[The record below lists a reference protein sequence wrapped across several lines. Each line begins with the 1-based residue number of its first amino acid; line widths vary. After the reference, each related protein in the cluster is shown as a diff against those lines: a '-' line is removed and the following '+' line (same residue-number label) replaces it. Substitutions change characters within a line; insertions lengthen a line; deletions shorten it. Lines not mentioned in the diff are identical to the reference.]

1 MTLVAQEIT
10 EFLSTN
16 LKNPYPEW
24 TKSTMY
30 KALNKVRYHN
40 YVYMSVTND
49 NRGVAPD
56 LNSGKWLLM
65 EVDNAY
71 ASIDLHS
78 HTGTIG
84 NKDTI
89 TNPASKEITYEFS
102 GSGVTTLVLGG
113 VKADEV
119 IVEQYRGANL
129 LHTKN
134 YPVAGVRKV
143 NSWYK
148 YYFDPLPTSGTGN
161 IFVDTRDIVIRNI
174 LPNTDTIKVVVKF
187 TSDGEA
193 VVNAMVAGK
202 GQYLGDTQYGV
213 NVNVVDYSEKIID
226 PKTGITELVEH
237 DSVELM
243 SIPLKINAIDTM
255 PSKREIKKALGK
267 VNMFI
272 VDDAEK
278 SYYESLIIMAYPEKF
293 SIMITNQVIADAQL
307 KLREVI

>member
-1 MTLVAQEIT
+1 MTLITQRIT

-24 TKSTMY
+24 TATTAYKS
-30 KALNKVRYHN
+30 LDRVRFKN
-40 YVYMSVTND
+40 YVYMSVVDSNT
-49 NRGVAPD
+49 GVEPD
-56 LNSGKWLLM
+56 INTGKWLLM

-84 NKDTI
+84 NKDTVA
-89 TNPASKEITYEFS
+89 NPLDSFIKYEFS
-102 GSGVTTLVLGG
+102 AGGVTTLVLGG
-113 VKADEV
+113 VKADTV
-119 IVEQYRGANL
+119 TVEQYKGSTL
-129 LHTKN
+129 LHTKT
-134 YPVAGVRKV
+134 YSVSGVRAV

-148 YYFDPLPTSGTGN
+148 YFYDPLPIANSGKVFT
-161 IFVDTRDIVIRNI
+161 DARDIVIRNI
-174 LPNTDTIKVVVKF
+174 LPHTNRIVVTASF
-187 TSDGEA
+187 SADGEA

-202 GQYLGDTQYGV
+202 GFNLGDTQYGV
-213 NVNVVDYSEKIID
+213 GVEVIDYSEKIID

-243 SIPLKINAIDTM
+243 SIPLQLNAVDAM
-255 PSKREIKKALGK
+255 PAKREIKNILGK

-278 SYYESLIIMAYPEKF
+278 SYYEGLIIMAYPEKF
-293 SIMITNQVIADAQL
+293 SIMVSNQVIAEAQL